1 MGLVSNKV
9 GRFVAVIVGLLALFS
24 FWPVSVGPVAA
35 DDKAAKETAV
45 QITSRLSGTD
55 LEGGFHRLGEDPR
68 SPATVVVFL
77 ATECPISNEAV
88 PGLNRLAATQAK
100 RKIQFFGVLSDQTLS
115 RADAVRHRDEFRIG
129 FPVLFDPAG
138 DLAKQLHATHTPQA
152 VVVDPGGRL
161 VYSGAIDDRY
171 SDLTRRRPEA
181 RQHFLADALRAA
193 VDNVQITVSRTEPVG
208 CLIEQPAA
216 LAGTAAVTYTR
227 DIAPILNAHCVA
239 CHWPGEV
246 APFALQTYADA
257 VRRAKQLR
265 VVTASRIMPPWKPN
279 PHFGQFRG
287 ERRLTDAEI
296 SRLAAWVDAGAPEG
310 NAADLPPS
318 RRFLDGWQLGRPDL
332 VLQLP
337 EPVDI
342 PADGPDIYQ
351 YFVLPSGLP
360 TDRLM
365 SAIEFRATNPRVVH
379 HATVFVDTSGVAR
392 QLDAEDAGPGYRR
405 AGGGGFTP
413 AGSLG
418 GWGPGVTPQPLPPGM
433 GRLIPRDA
441 DLVLQLHFHPSGKP
455 ERDQSAI
462 GIHFAPPETK
472 QIVNEILVA
481 NMNLTIPAGAA
492 KFRHRASYAL
502 PVDTIVLDI
511 TPHMHLL
518 GREIVATATL
528 PDGRVEPLILI
539 EDWDFHWHDHYV
551 YSRPLRLPRGTRIDV
566 SAVFDNSDSN
576 PRNPHSPSQTVRWG
590 EQSSDEMCVCYFQ
603 VTTDQP
609 DDLDKLVKGN
619 HQFIGRQKAALPS
632 NVRLR

>member
-9 GRFVAVIVGLLALFS
+9 GRFIATIAGLVALFALR
-24 FWPVSVGPVAA
+24 PASVGPVAA
-35 DDKAAKETAV
+35 DDKAANESSPRA
-45 QITSRLSGTD
+45 TSRLTGTD
-55 LEGGFHRLGEDPR
+55 LDGRFHRLGENPR
-68 SPATVVVFL
+68 SPAIVVVFL

-88 PGLNRLAATQAK
+88 PGLNRMAAAYAK
-100 RKIQFFGVLSDQTLS
+100 RQVQFWGVLSDQTLA

-138 DLAKQLHATHTPQA
+138 DLAKQLRATHTPQA
-152 VVVDPGGRL
+152 VVLDPDGKI
-161 VYSGAIDDRY
+161 VYSGAIDDRHA
-171 SDLTRRRPEA
+171 DLTRRRPEV
-181 RQHFLADALRAA
+181 RQHFLADALRATLDRRQ
-193 VDNVQITVSRTEPVG
+193 VDVSRTEPVG
-208 CLIEQPAA
+208 CLIEQPSARDA
-216 LAGTAAVTYTR
+216 TAAVTFNR
-227 DIAPILNAHCVA
+227 NIAPILNSHCVA
-239 CHWPGEV
+239 CHRPGEV
-246 APFALQTYADA
+246 APFSLQTYADA
-257 VRRAKQLR
+257 ARRAKQLHI
-265 VVTASRIMPPWKPN
+265 VTSSHIMPPWKPN

-287 ERRLTDAEI
+287 ERRLTEAEI

-310 NAADLPPS
+310 TAADLPPPP
-318 RRFLDGWQLGRPDL
+318 RFVDGWQLGRPDL

-337 EPVDI
+337 EAVDI
-342 PADGPDIYQ
+342 PSDGPDIYQ

-365 SAIEFRATNPRVVH
+365 SAIEFRAANPRVVH
-379 HATVFVDTSGVAR
+379 HATVFVDTSGAAR
-392 QLDAEDAGPGYRR
+392 QLDADDDGPGYRR

-418 GWGPGVTPQPLPPGM
+418 GWGPGVTPQPLPSGM

-441 DLVLQLHFHPSGKP
+441 DLVLQLHFHPSGKA

-472 QIVNEILVA
+472 QVVDEILVA

-492 KFRHRASYAL
+492 KFRHRASYVL
-502 PVDTIVLDI
+502 PVDTVVLDI
-511 TPHMHLL
+511 TPHMHQL

-539 EDWDFHWHDHYV
+539 EDWDFNWHDHYV

-566 SAVFDNSDSN
+566 SAVFDNSAAN
-576 PRNPHSPSQTVRWG
+576 PRNPNFPPRTVRWG
-590 EQSSDEMCVCYFQ
+590 EQTSDEMCVCFFQ

-609 DDLDKLVKGN
+609 DHLGQLVQHN
-619 HQFIGRQKAALPS
+619 QQFIGRQQAALPS
-632 NVRLR
+632 NSRLR